1 MAIET
6 KKDAL
11 TRAQAETL
19 IARATTTAELEDD
32 KVSKHPNKHV
42 QEKRKTKLGKL
53 SA

>member
-1 MAIET
+1 MAVEP

-19 IARATTTAELEDD
+19 IAGATTTAELEDD
-32 KVSKHPNKHV
+32 KFSKHPNKHV
-42 QEKRKTKLGKL
+42 LAKRKTKLGKL